1 MRFTGEPLPIL
12 LKQFKQT
19 TFEMIEFTSISPTLE
34 DYWRSIILFG
44 RNSASYKFALAKSL
58 LELAPSGKSFV
69 TWEELA
75 RPFSR
80 YITEHLQQ
88 CDKQGSSSSSQF
100 LQTCRDFN
108 AGMVSHQKLID
119 MTVREGFSEVIDR
132 FHTVGSSEIP
142 ERFFIGQRR
151 GNQGVEISDNL
162 FQLLEQYQSQ
172 NLPHEVEARWR
183 LVETAWQL
191 DLSAHLVEVECRK
204 LNGLIVPETL
214 TMRRKSVTS
223 CRSGL
228 NGYQKGKCFY
238 CFSEISIEEGS
249 PDLAD
254 VDHFLPHTLTRIHAI
269 PNINGV
275 WNLVLAC
282 QSCNRGERGKF
293 DRVPTLYLLERLNQ
307 RNEFLITS
315 HHPLK
320 ETLIAQTGRNE
331 SQRRSFLQTHY
342 NEAIKRLIHTWQPEY
357 EYPAAF

>member
-1 MRFTGEPLPIL
+1 VRVTNESLPIL
-12 LKQFKQT
+12 LEQVKQA
-19 TFEMIEFTSISPTLE
+19 TFEMIEFTNISPTLE

-44 RNSASYKFALAKSL
+44 RNSATYKFALAKSL

-80 YITEHLQQ
+80 HITEHLQQ
-88 CDKQGSSSSSQF
+88 RDKQGSSSSSQF
-100 LQTCRDFN
+100 LHSCRAFN
-108 AGMVSHQKLID
+108 RGTLTQQQLID
-119 MTVREGFSEVIDR
+119 ITVRQGFENVIDA
-132 FHTVGSSEIP
+132 FHVVGSSEIP
-142 ERFFIGQRR
+142 ERFFHGKRR
-151 GNQGVEISDNL
+151 GAKGIDISDRL
-162 FQLLEQYQSQ
+162 FQLLEQYQFQ

-191 DLSAHLVEVECRK
+191 DLSTHLVDVEYREF
-204 LNGLIVPETL
+204 NGLLVPETL
-214 TMRRKSVTS
+214 KMRRKSVTS

-238 CFSEISIEEGS
+238 CFNEISIEEGS
-249 PDLAD
+249 LDLAD
-254 VDHFLPHTLTRIHAI
+254 VDHFLPHTLIRVSAI

-282 QSCNRGERGKF
+282 QTCNRGERGKF
-293 DRVPTLYLLERLNQ
+293 YRVPALHLLKRLHQ

-315 HHPLK
+315 LHPLK
-320 ETLIAQTGRNE
+320 ETLIAQTGRDE
-331 SQRRSFLQTHY
+331 AQRRSFLQTHY
-342 NEAIKRLIHTWQPEY
+342 NEATRLLIHTWQPEF